1 MGKVMRGFTDEAAS
15 KDLFAIQKYID
26 GLSTFVQNCNTP
38 MTISIQGT
46 WGTGKTSLMQIV
58 QEKLEADQKTKCIW
72 FNTWQFSQFNM
83 DSELAVSLLS
93 CLIEELTLSAE
104 KKEKVNRTTQAIR
117 VAQTVGKISKE
128 ALLAYIDSTIGGR
141 FADGAES
148 VMDQI
153 KDAFGGSNSTMDSA
167 KAIKELRNQFAE
179 CVKETLQNT
188 QKERIVVFID
198 DLDRLEPRKAVELL
212 EILKLFLDCKQCVF
226 VLAIDYAVV
235 CRGVEAKYGK
245 LSDDAKE
252 SKEKGKSFFDK
263 IIQVPF
269 KLPVAEYDISNYVV
283 NCFQE
288 IGIPCS
294 DDEKPMYVN
303 LIKSSCGTN
312 PRSMKRLFNTYLL
325 LSIVVDKEI
334 LEKDENKQLLFA
346 VLCLQYSF
354 ENVYEQIIRNIQE
367 ISADAL
373 YILASGEYQKINEN
387 AELEGLDISDWEAA
401 QLKPFMEQFIL
412 TIDKDKDG
420 KISEAEMN
428 NVRSVLGI
436 STITASAD
444 NGSGV
449 PNSVIVKSVNEMNI
463 NGDKQE
469 ELDALIKRVVEMGDD
484 ISPSMRNNKH
494 PHVLFKTRDGKRSF
508 MDVYMRKAGFAID
521 CIAND
526 PTVFNNPAIVEIK
539 EKYNANI
546 SGRYFT
552 MNAKDEDAIKELM
565 IVAKACYDSYKGK

>member
-26 GLSTFVQNCNTP
+26 GLSTFIQNCNTP

-58 QEKLEADQKTKCIW
+58 QDKLKAEQKTKCIW

-303 LIKSSCGTN
+303 LIKSSCVTN

-526 PTVFNNPAIVEIK
+526 PTVFNNPSIVEIK

>member
-1 MGKVMRGFTDEAAS
+1 
-15 KDLFAIQKYID
+15 
-26 GLSTFVQNCNTP
+26 
-38 MTISIQGT
+38 
-46 WGTGKTSLMQIV
+46 
-58 QEKLEADQKTKCIW
+58 
-72 FNTWQFSQFNM
+72 
-83 DSELAVSLLS
+83 
-93 CLIEELTLSAE
+93 
-104 KKEKVNRTTQAIR
+104 
-117 VAQTVGKISKE
+117 
-128 ALLAYIDSTIGGR
+128 
-141 FADGAES
+141 
-148 VMDQI
+148 
-153 KDAFGGSNSTMDSA
+153 
-167 KAIKELRNQFAE
+167 
-179 CVKETLQNT
+179 
-188 QKERIVVFID
+188 
-198 DLDRLEPRKAVELL
+198 
-212 EILKLFLDCKQCVF
+212 
-226 VLAIDYAVV
+226 
-235 CRGVEAKYGK
+235 
-245 LSDDAKE
+245 
-252 SKEKGKSFFDK
+252 
-263 IIQVPF
+263 
-269 KLPVAEYDISNYVV
+269 
-283 NCFQE
+283 
-288 IGIPCS
+288 
-294 DDEKPMYVN
+294 
-303 LIKSSCGTN
+303 
-312 PRSMKRLFNTYLL
+312 
-325 LSIVVDKEI
+325 
-334 LEKDENKQLLFA
+334 
-346 VLCLQYSF
+346 
-354 ENVYEQIIRNIQE
+354 
-367 ISADAL
+367 
-373 YILASGEYQKINEN
+373 
-387 AELEGLDISDWEAA
+387 
-401 QLKPFMEQFIL
+401 MEQFIL